1 MISLLEDDLHEPGE
15 SGGYLSWK
23 GAVKLSGDNGG
34 AGDLVDGEV
43 GGPSLGIASL
53 KRRSSGSIVANLQHS
68 VSPCTKRRLVGTRHE
83 YAHPLLKC
91 GKCPAV
97 IGHVMDY
104 SRDELP
110 EVGVSIID
118 VRAAGGR
125 TTWIYAVEP
134 ATSVSGVDDGDEGAA
149 DLHCRSKG
157 CGINQIHVR
166 EQQRPRFSLRIP
178 VGNRSSVMS
187 SPRNA
192 RAMLGARKSLRVR
205 LPSCIWLKII
215 KLRTRGQP
223 IGRLSAWEDSRSRI
237 TQLVARG
244 DLN

>member
-53 KRRSSGSIVANLQHS
+53 KRRSSGS
-68 VSPCTKRRLVGTRHE
+68 
-83 YAHPLLKC
+83 
-91 GKCPAV
+91 

-215 KLRTRGQP
+215 KLRTRGRP